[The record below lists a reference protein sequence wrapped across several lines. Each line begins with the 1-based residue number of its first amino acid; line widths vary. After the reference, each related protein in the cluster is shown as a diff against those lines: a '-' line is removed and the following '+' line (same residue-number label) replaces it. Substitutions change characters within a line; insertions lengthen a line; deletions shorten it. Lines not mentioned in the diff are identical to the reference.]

1 LSNNDKTKQVEA
13 EWKGA
18 VDWFYVDNEIK
29 TIELKKLSELWKK
42 ALPLTEDELY
52 LIQQITWL
60 SRCNWNL
67 EPSIQTIILAIGKEE
82 RADLRIG
89 HNYSITEERWKKAWA
104 YYFSLKKWL
113 PTLGKFTGL
122 SVMLEYSD
130 PEKIVQTHIEELLGK
145 HTKMKELYVELFCY
159 FLEKQ
164 LMGRNPEDS
173 VKKLASKEAVKA
185 LNEEVKK
192 HDYDKLILAA
202 VQINPEEFSEGKL
215 SWYEVCHHKF
225 FRRCDITL
233 SSIGQ
238 NQWRGTFKENS
249 SEREE
254 IEELL
259 LRYSLAIE
267 SWIMSKSVNDKF
279 MNDKHGLLRNQTDKK
294 MFQVSLLNA
303 FLKGQMKSI

>member
-1 LSNNDKTKQVEA
+1 
-13 EWKGA
+13 
-18 VDWFYVDNEIK
+18 
-29 TIELKKLSELWKK
+29 
-42 ALPLTEDELY
+42 
-52 LIQQITWL
+52 
-60 SRCNWNL
+60 
-67 EPSIQTIILAIGKEE
+67 
-82 RADLRIG
+82 
-89 HNYSITEERWKKAWA
+89 
-104 YYFSLKKWL
+104 
-113 PTLGKFTGL
+113 
-122 SVMLEYSD
+122 
-130 PEKIVQTHIEELLGK
+130 
-145 HTKMKELYVELFCY
+145 
-159 FLEKQ
+159 
-164 LMGRNPEDS
+164 
-173 VKKLASKEAVKA
+173 
-185 LNEEVKK
+185 
-192 HDYDKLILAA
+192 
-202 VQINPEEFSEGKL
+202 
-215 SWYEVCHHKF
+215 VCHHKF